1 MAGISKMGKPDHF
14 ESQQSLKRDCPQF
27 SILILSEFKSILI
40 KFYSFWN
47 DQKTYGRSE
56 AS

>member
-1 MAGISKMGKPDHF
+1 MAGISKMGKPDQF

>member
-1 MAGISKMGKPDHF
+1 MGKPDHF
-14 ESQQSLKRDCPQF
+14 ESHQSLKIDCLQF

-40 KFYSFWN
+40 KFYSLWN